1 MPKILSF
8 VRAAAAVEVVIKES
22 DGKIALRK
30 FPKMLTDAQ
39 IRARILGEVLPDDPP
54 KKDVPEKVKAPVK
67 TIPDPPPVV
76 RERVTRQQMM
86 DALEAAKVTDYDPTN
101 PQSLRAAYDALK
113 AKGKSK

>member
-1 MPKILSF
+1 MPEIMSF
-8 VRAAAAVEVVIKES
+8 VRAAAAVEVVIKER

-30 FPKMLTDAQ
+30 FPKTFTDTQ
-39 IRARILGEVLPDDPP
+39 IRARIMGEVLPDPP
-54 KKDVPEKVKAPVK
+54 EKEAPEKVKAPVK

-113 AKGKSK
+113 AGGKSK